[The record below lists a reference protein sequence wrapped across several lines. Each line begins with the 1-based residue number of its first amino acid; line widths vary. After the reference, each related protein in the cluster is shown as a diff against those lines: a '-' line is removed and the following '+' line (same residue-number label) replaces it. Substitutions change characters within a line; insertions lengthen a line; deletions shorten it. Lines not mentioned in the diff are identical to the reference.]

1 MIKKRS
7 TPYHRTLIEPESRQ
21 IYDNMLGSISKGELE
36 MEFDL
41 NDSPISD
48 PLSIRRIL
56 SGVLNDNPSIFWINN
71 SVLVGRNGDTVKVTF
86 EPNQF
91 YDDRDNLLDE
101 VESRS
106 REILEGIGPFTD
118 DYTTSLTIHDHL
130 TSNITYQDSNDPR
143 CHCVIG
149 PLLDSKGVCDGISD
163 TYNLLMNMAGVR
175 CTTVHGRTH
184 DDDIG
189 HSWNISILEGDAYH
203 TDVTFDLGGSHRYLN
218 LNDDIMSFTH
228 RFNRYIHCQSLD
240 ANYHSRNSTL
250 FDTVDQADSYIRSN
264 IRGRGRLEFMV
275 LEPSD
280 NRHFLDV
287 VSSTGSDGDWSIES
301 SSDGRG
307 FTLMRKCLGI
317 RKGGL
322 QGRLGSSLLE
332 LARRF

>member
-7 TPYHRTLIEPESRQ
+7 TPYHRALIEQESRR
-21 IYDNMLGSISKGELE
+21 IYDDMLASISNGGLEVEL
-36 MEFDL
+36 DL
-41 NDSPISD
+41 NGILIRD

-56 SGVLNDNPSIFWINN
+56 SGILNDNPSIFWINN

-101 VESRS
+101 IESKS
-106 REILEGIGPFTD
+106 REILEDIGPFID
-118 DYTTSLTIHDHL
+118 DYTTSLAIHDHL
-130 TSNITYQDSNDPR
+130 TSSITYQYSNDPR

-149 PLLDSKGVCDGISD
+149 PLMDSKGVCDGISD

-189 HSWNISILEGDAYH
+189 HSWNISIIDGDAYH

-218 LNDDIMSFTH
+218 LDDDIMSLTH
-228 RFNRYIHCQSLD
+228 RFNRYIKCQSLD
-240 ANYHSRNSTL
+240 ANYHSRNNTL
-250 FDTVDQADSYIRSN
+250 FDTVDQADSYICSN
-264 IRGRGRLEFMV
+264 IRGRSRLEFMV
-275 LEPSD
+275 LEASD

-287 VSSTGSDGDWSIES
+287 ISPMELDGGWSIES

-307 FTLMRKCLGI
+307 FTLI
-317 RKGGL
+317 RKGMGMRKGGFL
-322 QGRLGSSLLE
+322 ERLGSSVFDS
-332 LARRF
+332 RKRF